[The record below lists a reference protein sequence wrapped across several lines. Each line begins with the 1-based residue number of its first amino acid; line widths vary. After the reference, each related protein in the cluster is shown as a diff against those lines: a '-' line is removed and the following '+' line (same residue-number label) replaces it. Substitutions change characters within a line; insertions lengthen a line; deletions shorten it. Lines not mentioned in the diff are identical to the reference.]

1 MTEPTQP
8 YLPGI
13 EPAYVGDQATTEAMP
28 KSAVMVIRD
37 GAPAEVFPDMKAL
50 KEADLVAGEYEVWR
64 YGGQFT
70 VEEVPARVR
79 TSFKSA
85 ISRPHKTDKP
95 AKTPPKRRHSKGD
108 TNGSAA

>member
-85 ISRPHKTDKP
+85 ISRPHKAERKP
-95 AKTPPKRRHSKGD
+95 RKAKKAKGD